1 MGSSK
6 KYVADSRYFR
16 GDVLTVM
23 SDGVHCD
30 GSGHTLMELREKER
44 NPYLCAFG
52 VKELRKKGRIY
63 MESLCTLFREIS
75 PERYEELSFYSNI
88 RKNRDSF
95 FEAEPYYWELHDFYF
110 KVSGRCFTGI
120 RPVNLPYEELQRQIG
135 EHYRHVTCRPE
146 IRKWNIAVSGTD
158 GNGGRMGTAYFF
170 VTDKG
175 CQRFIC
181 NLTVSGEA
189 ESVQEARKDVAR
201 ILRSLRRHHFTYYA
215 GTEGID
221 DLDRFM
227 DYMEKNDYT
236 LLSAGT
242 FFQYPINRE
251 SVTFTGKIKET
262 GKRFLYRIYDREIF
276 LHLLKRLRG
285 IKRETEHTE
294 RIMT

>member
-1 MGSSK
+1 M
-6 KYVADSRYFR
+6 
-16 GDVLTVM
+16 
-23 SDGVHCD
+23 
-30 GSGHTLMELREKER
+30 
-44 NPYLCAFG
+44 
-52 VKELRKKGRIY
+52 
-63 MESLCTLFREIS
+63 
-75 PERYEELSFYSNI
+75 
-88 RKNRDSF
+88 
-95 FEAEPYYWELHDFYF
+95 HDFYF

-135 EHYRHVTCRPE
+135 EHYRRVTCRPE
-146 IRKWNIAVSGTD
+146 IRKWNIAVPGTD

-285 IKRETEHTE
+285 VKRETEHTE